1 MWDLGGNGGEKV
13 DKELFIEQHKEL
25 NNNIRFYADA
35 RFKQLTLF
43 LAAITAIFYSIFN
56 YISNA
61 ETIPLTSTI
70 GVIVTLIFWIQEER
84 AADHY
89 HYYLKWLKNLE
100 ENNEIYEIYNSK
112 DHKLEIKQSA
122 TNAIRLLFFA
132 IYIMLL
138 IIGFNGL
145 QDQIAN
151 LLCTIIFIV
160 INVGF
165 PVGMIF
171 WRYNTYEKIKK
182 NELIIKENCKKI
194 SKVASKKKSDEG

>member
-1 MWDLGGNGGEKV
+1 VWDLGGNGGEKV